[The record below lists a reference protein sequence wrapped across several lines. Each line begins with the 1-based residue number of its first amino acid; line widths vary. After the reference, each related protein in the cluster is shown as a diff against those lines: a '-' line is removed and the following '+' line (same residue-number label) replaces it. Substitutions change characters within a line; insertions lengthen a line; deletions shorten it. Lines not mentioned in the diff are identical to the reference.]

1 MALGADL
8 RRGSR
13 LAAGAAA
20 DVAGLHVLDVHV
32 LLAAEGGLLQGEG
45 QAGPD
50 GTPLG
55 RAGAGGAAAPTK
67 APKAA
72 AAKEGPEEV
81 PHVKAAEP
89 AAGPAGAEVGV
100 HPGETE
106 LVVLGPLILIGKD
119 LIGLVDLLE
128 AGLGGFVPGVEVR
141 VVLLG
146 QLPVCLFQFLVRG
159 VLLHAQDLVVISF
172 ILCHRFL
179 TSL

>member
-1 MALGADL
+1 MPFAGT
-8 RRGSR
+8 SVV
-13 LAAGAAA
+13 AAGAAA

-72 AAKEGPEEV
+72 AAEEGPEEV

-89 AAGPAGAEVGV
+89 AKPAAGTAGAEVGI